1 MTTITVED
9 LHARIDYLKSD
20 HFDLTIDEY
29 DDEYTFYYVC
39 DGDEFTAM
47 VSGELIQI
55 NEDGNVIVGGMAF
68 TPMIRTKV
76 NLLN

>member
-20 HFDLTIDEY
+20 HFDLTIDDYE
-29 DDEYTFYYVC
+29 DEYAFSYMC
-39 DGDEFTAM
+39 DG
-47 VSGELIQI
+47 ELYVFMEKGDLIHI
-55 NEDGNVIVGGMAF
+55 DNDGNVVIVGITF

-76 NLLN
+76 NLLK